1 MLKILKVT
9 SLQCFYNV
17 SKKKLGMELIFCM
30 QINIK
35 VSTSWHDS
43 FWQKWPDISKVPK
56 IRKECHNCFCVAKY
70 SDVLWVS
77 GHVLC
82 YLLYNFLWYNFEKL
96 KLVSAIFYQFFIFS
110 PNASPSKTEKCFLFH
125 LKSSFCSQDIQIFVF
140 SSSPLFFPV
149 SHRIRGW
156 FNRNLKV
163 YDVSII

>member
-1 MLKILKVT
+1 MKLIFLHTDKYYCFLQVNFNTLGIKVSYKVMLSLLMGMIKHAQNTQSNKFAMF
-9 SLQCFYNV
+9 LQCL
-17 SKKKLGMELIFCM
+17 KKKLGMELIFCM

-110 PNASPSKTEKCFLFH
+110 PN
-125 LKSSFCSQDIQIFVF
+125 D
-140 SSSPLFFPV
+140 SPLKTMKNVFYF
-149 SHRIRGW
+149 I
-156 FNRNLKV
+156 
-163 YDVSII
+163 